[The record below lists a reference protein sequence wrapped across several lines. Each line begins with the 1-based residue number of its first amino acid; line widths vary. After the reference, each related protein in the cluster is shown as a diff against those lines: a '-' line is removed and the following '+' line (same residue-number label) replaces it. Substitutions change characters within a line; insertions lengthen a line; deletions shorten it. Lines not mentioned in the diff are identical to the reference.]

1 MSFVEGRELD
11 AATSLVQSCSLLGTV
26 LTQALATLV
35 RPLSALNP
43 FIGLDARDWTMADQ
57 ENDCFR
63 KRIEHVAQDDLLSR
77 CIDGVE
83 RFVEY

>member
-1 MSFVEGRELD
+1 LRAGGYTLLQAF
-11 AATSLVQSCSLLGTV
+11 VQSGSLLGTV
-26 LTQALATLV
+26 LTQALAAII

-43 FIGLDARDWTMADQ
+43 FIGPDASDWTMADQ
-57 ENDCFR
+57 ENDGFR
-63 KRIEHVAQDDLLSR
+63 KRIDHVAQDDLLSR